1 MAAVGVESARALRL
15 VSHSDLGGCGDGMQV
30 LRHGDALYVG
40 HFGISGMGTTVLDV
54 GDPRSP
60 RIVEQWPAP
69 PGTHTHKVQVADG
82 LLLVNQERFR
92 GGDPFTA
99 GMLVYDVADPLAPR
113 QVGRFES
120 GGAGVHRIVW
130 TGGRYAHASVTPE
143 GFADRI
149 WMVIDMSD
157 PVRPVEAARFVLDL
171 PEPAGERYA
180 AHHALVDGDRA
191 YLGYCDAGMVVLDV
205 SDFRR
210 PRQLA
215 RLTWE
220 PGGETHTCLP
230 LPGRRLVVTTDEQL
244 QDGPGSPTRLVHV
257 IDVEDPVHP
266 RVLAACPE
274 PEGDFG
280 ARPLRYG
287 PHNLHE
293 NREGSYRSESLVFVT
308 YFNAGVRVYDLADP
322 GHPLEIGSWVPEAPP
337 GQEAPQTND
346 LFVEESGRIW
356 VTDRFRGGL
365 YCLEPEPELAE
376 LMRARS
382 L

>member
-1 MAAVGVESARALRL
+1 MTPGVESACGLRL
-15 VSHSDLGGCGDGMQV
+15 VAHSDLGGCGDGMQV

-40 HFGISGMGTTVLDV
+40 HFGSSGMGTTVLDV
-54 GDPRSP
+54 RDPARP
-60 RIVEQWPAP
+60 RVVEQWPAP

-99 GMLVYDVADPLAPR
+99 GMLVLDVADPLAPR
-113 QVGRFES
+113 PVGRFES

-130 TGGRYAHASVTPE
+130 TGGRYAHASVTPA

-149 WMVIDMSD
+149 WMVIDMSE
-157 PVRPVEAARFVLDL
+157 PQRPVEAARFVLDV
-171 PEPAGERYA
+171 PEPAGARYA
-180 AHHALVDGDRA
+180 AHHALVAGELA

-210 PRQLA
+210 PRQIA

-220 PGGETHTCLP
+220 SGGETHTCLP
-230 LPGRRLVVTTDEQL
+230 LPGRSLVVTTDEQL
-244 QDGPGSPTRLVHV
+244 KDGPGSPTRLVHV
-257 IDVEDPVHP
+257 LDVEDPARP

-274 PEGDFG
+274 PEGDFRS
-280 ARPLRYG
+280 RPLRYG

-293 NREGSYRSESLVFVT
+293 NRAGSYRSESLVFVT

-322 GHPLEIGSWVPEAPP
+322 ERPVEVASWVPEAPP

-346 LFVEESGRIW
+346 LYVEQGGRIW

-365 YCLEPEPELAE
+365 YCLEPEPELAA
-376 LMRARS
+376 LMHARS